1 MKLIGIVTICVACV
15 LAGCSGRGVDQG
27 VPDRVIRLN
36 VLGTAYLGQQ
46 KWAEAEESFREALE
60 TRPSEPLLLN
70 NVAVALVQQ
79 GRIEEAEALLHE
91 AITADA
97 DYPFAHYNL
106 GSILKNRGE
115 FEPAAEH
122 FEVVERFAPDDL
134 MTHYNMGIVYSRI
147 GREADAEIEYRK
159 SLELDPTHVSSL
171 YALGRLL
178 LQKGEQEEGVALIS
192 LSQEIRARSGLDE
205 AVGSQYG
212 EQGPFAMGID
222 YEGDALAAP
231 AALDVQFVKSGESQ
245 GTEEAL
251 RHQNAGPDAMGEGS
265 VLFTVHASGSLHAF
279 GGARN
284 ESIEVSPGG
293 SALALVTADVDNDGT
308 VELVV
313 LSVEDLSLNVNVLR
327 PDGRGGFAATSAGGR
342 GFQIEQMPDTIDL
355 TAVDRDHDGDLDL
368 FGCWASDTAGGCVLG
383 TNDGAGIFDL
393 RGTGEHGFDPAPAGA
408 STVRVGFS
416 DIDNDRDIDL
426 LVSLSGRVGL
436 YSNQRNGTFA
446 DVSDKSGF
454 GRATTDLTGQMAIAD
469 VNKDGWM
476 DLVLGVSG
484 GGTRFHLNRLG
495 RFEAG
500 RSFAGDADLE
510 ERALVLDHDND
521 GFLDLVRSARNGFLI
536 HRNLGAGDWD
546 AEGVLVEDGDECS
559 PLAAYDADADGDL
572 DLVTGSRAS
581 VLKMWTNEGG
591 NANRWINVT
600 SSGISDNKF
609 GVGAK
614 VEFLAGALRQKFEI
628 TGPLPIHMGLGRRE
642 SVESV
647 RYLWPSGILQDEI
660 NLTAGS
666 SVEVAQLDR
675 KGTSCPLLYARG
687 EKGWRFVTD
696 FLGGCAIGFLHA
708 PGVYSVP
715 DTDEYVKIEG
725 GIAADADGTL
735 RLRVNNQLQ
744 EVIWLDQV
752 ELVAVDHPQGTEVFP
767 NERLMPGPPWPEFEL
782 FVSDDIRPVAAARAV
797 EEDRD
802 LAAVLAHDDRRYVR
816 GFELLPFKGYAE
828 EHTIELDLGSFHKNE
843 RVVLLLDGWID
854 YADSSANLAAYQAG
868 QRLQPPRLTVA
879 DGRGRWLET
888 GHLMGFPAGLPK
900 TMAVELSGLFP
911 TRDHRL
917 RIATN
922 MRIYWDRARVL
933 IAGAKT
939 PTRVQRLRPI
949 DAELRFGGFPAEV
962 SADGAV
968 PFGYD
973 AADVDPRSPW
983 TVHVGRYSAF
993 GDVRGQL
1000 LEIDDDFVTT
1010 RSGDE
1015 IELLFASPGP
1025 VEEGW
1030 TRTYLFYADG
1040 FGKDMDLN
1048 SSANMAVGPMPFHG
1062 MPSYPYPEDVA
1073 PPLAPRG
1080 ETRSGRLVLD
1090 SSRGWPGAVPQPL
1103 VVGREADAP

>member
-1 MKLIGIVTICVACV
+1 MKLIGIVAIFLACV
-15 LAGCSGRGVDQG
+15 LAGCSGTGDDPG
-27 VPDRVIRLN
+27 VPEEVIRLN

-46 KWAEAEESFREALE
+46 KWAEAEDSFRKALE

-70 NVAVALVQQ
+70 NAAVSLVQQ
-79 GRIEEAEALLHE
+79 GRIDEAEALLRE
-91 AITADA
+91 AIAAEA
-97 DYPFAHYNL
+97 DYPYAHYNL

-115 FEPAAEH
+115 FDPAAGH
-122 FEVVERFAPDDL
+122 FEIVERFDTTDL

-147 GREADAEIEYRK
+147 GREADAEAEYRT

-178 LQKGEQEEGVALIS
+178 LQKGEQEEGVKLIS

-212 EQGPFAMGID
+212 EQGPYAMGID
-222 YEGDALAAP
+222 YAGDALAAP
-231 AALDVQFVKSGESQ
+231 APLDVQFVRSDSAAFSVITDGSFDSF
-245 GTEEAL
+245 GNTPREAIAFPP
-251 RHQNAGPDAMGEGS
+251 NGS
-265 VLFTVHASGSLHAF
+265 
-279 GGARN
+279 
-284 ESIEVSPGG
+284 P
-293 SALALVTADVDNDGT
+293 SAVVTADVDNDGT
-308 VELVV
+308 VEAVV
-313 LSVEDLSLNVNVLR
+313 LSAEVLTLNVRVR
-327 PDGRGGFAATSAGGR
+327 RADGNETIAGGR
-342 GFQIEQMPDTIDL
+342 GISVPLAPRMIDV

-368 FGCWASDTAGGCVLG
+368 FGCWAAARAGGCVLA
-383 TNDGAGIFDL
+383 TNDGAGMFELSDAA
-393 RGTGEHGFDPAPAGA
+393 EHGISPTTDA
-408 STVRVGFS
+408 SDTVRVGFS
-416 DIDNDRDIDL
+416 DVDNDRDIDL
-426 LVSLSGRVGL
+426 LVAYSGRVGI
-436 YSNQRNGTFA
+436 YSNQRDGTFV
-446 DVSDKSGF
+446 DVSDKAGF
-454 GRATTDLTGQMAIAD
+454 GPEPTDVTGQMAVAD

-476 DLVLGVSG
+476 DLVLGVAG
-484 GGTRFHLNRLG
+484 GGTRFYMNRLG
-495 RFEAG
+495 HFEPG
-500 RSFAGDADLE
+500 SSFAGEPGLE
-510 ERALVLDHDND
+510 ERAVIFDYDND
-521 GFLDLVRSARNGFLI
+521 GFLDLFRSAPDGFLI
-536 HRNLGAGDWD
+536 HRNLGAGEWD
-546 AEGVLVEDGDECS
+546 SEGVLVEEEGGIT

-572 DLVTGSRAS
+572 DLVARSEGGVPA
-581 VLKMWTNEGG
+581 LWTNEGG
-591 NANRWINVT
+591 NANRWISVA
-600 SSGISDNKF
+600 SSGIADNKF

-628 TGPLPIHMGLGRRE
+628 TGPLPIHMGLGQRE

-660 NLTAGS
+660 DLKAGV
-666 SVEVAQLDR
+666 SVDVAQLDR

-687 EKGWRFVTD
+687 EDGWRFVTD
-696 FLGGCAIGFLHA
+696 FLGGCAIGYLHA

-744 EVIWLDQV
+744 EVIWLDQI

-782 FVSDDIRPVAAARAV
+782 FVSDDIRPVAAARAI

-802 LAAVLAHDDRRYVR
+802 LTAVLADDDRRYV
-816 GFELLPFKGYAE
+816 GDFELLPFKGYAE
-828 EHTIELDLGSFHKNE
+828 EHTIELDLGSFRKND

-868 QRLQPPRLTVA
+868 QRLQPPLLTVA
-879 DGRGRWLET
+879 DGRGGWLET

-911 TRDHRL
+911 TGDHRL

-922 MRIYWDRARVL
+922 MRIYWDHARVL
-933 IAGAKT
+933 LGGAET
-939 PTRVQRLRPI
+939 RTRVQRLRPTG
-949 DAELRFGGFPAEV
+949 AELRFGGFPAEA
-962 SADGAV
+962 SADGAA

-973 AADVDPRSPW
+973 ATVVDPRSPW

-993 GDVRGQL
+993 GDVRPQL
-1000 LEIDDDFVTT
+1000 LEVDDHFVTT

-1048 SSANMAVGPMPFHG
+1048 SEANMAVGPMPFHG
-1062 MPSYPYPEDVA
+1062 MPSYPYPDDVKH
-1073 PPLAPRG
+1073 PRATPG
-1080 ETRSGRLVLD
+1080 ETRRGRLVLD

-1103 VVGREADAP
+1103 VTDRKTDAP